1 MFKSSGLWYKF
12 DIDYILGK
20 GDYLF
25 KFIGEFRYLG
35 MEELPQ
41 GFLIVNVSVNVKFLE
56 IELGNITAGG
66 YLLSITEIVN
76 IVQQIGTD
84 VLLINNN

>member
-1 MFKSSGLWYKF
+1 MFKSPGLWYKF

-20 GDYLF
+20 VDYLF

-35 MEELPQ
+35 IEELPQ

-56 IELGNITAGG
+56 NKAGEYYSWG
-66 YLLSITEIVN
+66 ILAIYYRN
-76 IVQQIGTD
+76 CKHCAANWD
-84 VLLINNN
+84 